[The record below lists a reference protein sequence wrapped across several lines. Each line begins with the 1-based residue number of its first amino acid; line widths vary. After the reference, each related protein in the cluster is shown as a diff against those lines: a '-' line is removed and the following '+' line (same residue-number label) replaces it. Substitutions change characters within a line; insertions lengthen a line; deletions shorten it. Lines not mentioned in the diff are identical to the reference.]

1 MRDDRLD
8 RILAN
13 FERGAI
19 TAVGFCVELIDL
31 AGEVGGDAVVPA
43 LPEELLDILRRHP
56 LVSGPPPSPNDVLI
70 AESYCGPER
79 SQEEW
84 ARVDRERRENA
95 LRGAWALHRM
105 LHGSGGGG

>member
-1 MRDDRLD
+1 MSDERLH

-13 FERGAI
+13 YDRGAI
-19 TAVGFCVELIDL
+19 TEVGVCAHLIDL
-31 AGEVGGDAVVPA
+31 AGEVGGDAIVPR

-56 LVSGPPPSPNDVLI
+56 LVSEPPPSPNDVLI
-70 AESYCGPER
+70 VESYCGPER

-84 ARVDRERRENA
+84 ARIDRERREIA
-95 LRGAWALHRM
+95 HRGAWALHRA